1 VKNIRCFVGKRMIV
15 GMDTAIQMTSIDLD
29 DLVTKEDNLAGV
41 SGSSGRRTASVKL
54 GRPFWDTRRYLDH
67 TRILAKKG
75 SDFYTTPAVLEGV
88 LDEKK
93 RKQHTPGSMVTADG
107 KSMNRKF
114 FGLLP
119 EALHCTQAVNKAVFS
134 GESHVEV
141 NLFVARAS
149 DKEATQ
155 DALVEWIREH
165 ATSAN
170 DIMRTFPGSQKR
182 FLASEE
188 VDAEIEEA
196 MLDPDFPANLRIDWN
211 TKSSLKV
218 AQKAELLGR
227 VRHHLNS
234 SRPSRPLPQTQIQNM
249 STDSQVAVDI
259 AATLA
264 HPLMSSN
271 Y

>member
-1 VKNIRCFVGKRMIV
+1 MKNIRRFVGKRMIV
-15 GMDTAIQMTSIDLD
+15 GMDTTIQMTCIDLD

-41 SGSSGRRTASVKL
+41 SGSSGRRTESVKL

-67 TRILAKKG
+67 TRILTKKG
-75 SDFYTTPAVLEGV
+75 SDFYTTPAVLEGA
-88 LDEKK
+88 LDERR

-119 EALHCTQAVNKAVFS
+119 EALHRTQAVNKAVFS

-141 NLFVARAS
+141 NLFVVRAS
-149 DKEATQ
+149 EKEATQ

-196 MLDPDFPANLRIDWN
+196 MLGPDFPANLRSDCN

-218 AQKAELLGR
+218 NERANLLGR
-227 VRHHLNS
+227 IRLHLNS

-249 STDSQVAVDI
+249 STDLQVAVDI
-259 AATLA
+259 AATLD

-271 Y
+271 I